1 MDDDWGYPYDLGN
14 LHIGDITDKQIGD
27 LFEYRK
33 HMMMIK
39 QWNQGF
45 RLMFQTTSCNKYTI
59 RMLKKPGWIRAHE
72 FALYK
77 IYKIQKTGWWNMIFG
92 ESSAHTGWVADK
104 GSGGL
109 VHHQA

>member
-1 MDDDWGYPYDLGN
+1 MVVPQNGWFIRENPIKMDDDWGYPYNLGN

-33 HMMMIK
+33 DMMMIK

-59 RMLKKPGWIRAHE
+59 RMLKKPG
-72 FALYK
+72 
-77 IYKIQKTGWWNMIFG
+77 
-92 ESSAHTGWVADK
+92 
-104 GSGGL
+104 
-109 VHHQA
+109 